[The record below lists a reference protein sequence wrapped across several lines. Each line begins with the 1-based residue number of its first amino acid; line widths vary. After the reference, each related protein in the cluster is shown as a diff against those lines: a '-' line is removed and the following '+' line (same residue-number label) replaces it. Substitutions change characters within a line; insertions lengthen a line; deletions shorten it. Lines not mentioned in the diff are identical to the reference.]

1 MLADAA
7 RVLAAREELA
17 DILQTL
23 QLDLL
28 NEAAAGR
35 LRDWLDPHASRCCSC
50 PPEPH
55 SCASRLPL
63 RAVRPRRR
71 T

>member
-1 MLADAA
+1 MLHDAA

-28 NEAAAGR
+28 NEEAAGR
-35 LRDWLDPHASRCCSC
+35 LGDWLDRTRPAAAAAHR
-50 PPEPH
+50 
-55 SCASRLPL
+55 RLTAAL
-63 RAVRPRRR
+63 RAFP
-71 T
+71 